1 MTCASTARCWYATAL
16 ASSLNIPA
24 VLTLDHVGLQSLF
37 SFATKLGISTLS
49 DPKSYDLSLALG
61 GGAVRLLDLTA
72 AYGAFANGGYRVE
85 PYAIQEVR
93 NLHGELLYTAPGA
106 SNSG

>member
-1 MTCASTARCWYATAL
+1 MTL
-16 ASSLNIPA
+16 E
-24 VLTLDHVGLQSLF
+24 HVGLQSLF

-61 GGAVRLLDLTA
+61 GGAVRLIELTA

-85 PYAIQEVR
+85 PYSIQEVR
-93 NLHGELLYTAPGA
+93 NLQGDAALQRPRSSATAGD
-106 SNSG
+106 G